1 MPCVTS
7 WRIATRCGSPPPAR
21 SPATAKPFPKAPSPA
36 PRADSGLAGGL
47 VDKAATIAFLHWVAV
62 PTIRR
67 FAACKIAIYADDH
80 MPPHFH
86 IEGRGFR
93 AIVEIE
99 TNDRPSG

>member
-1 MPCVTS
+1 M
-7 WRIATRCGSPPPAR
+7 
-21 SPATAKPFPKAPSPA
+21 
-36 PRADSGLAGGL
+36 
-47 VDKAATIAFLHWVAV
+47 

-93 AIVEIE
+93 AIVEIDTMSVRAGDVRRAE
-99 TNDRPSG
+99 EALIWARENIALLRTEWLRLNRRG

>member
-1 MPCVTS
+1 MG
-7 WRIATRCGSPPPAR
+7 W
-21 SPATAKPFPKAPSPA
+21 
-36 PRADSGLAGGL
+36 

-99 TNDRPSG
+99 TMIVRVGETRRATDAMTWARENSQLLHAEWARLNRKIERD

>member
-1 MPCVTS
+1 M
-7 WRIATRCGSPPPAR
+7 
-21 SPATAKPFPKAPSPA
+21 
-36 PRADSGLAGGL
+36 GL
-47 VDKAATIAFLHWVAV
+47 VDKAATIAFLQWVAV

-99 TNDRPSG
+99 TMIVRVGEARRATDAMTWARENIQLLRAEWARFNGKIEHD